1 MAKNKKN
8 TTKVNG
14 KEFYTDENGNILGE
28 VQPSYNYETV
38 TKSSKDT
45 PYIGPT
51 NTPAGSL
58 STKQA
63 SERAAEQVLN
73 EAAVNPEEADA
84 ARALAKT
91 YEKSGV
97 NVDPKTAHKIVQNL
111 SETPENNSSFQTPDS
126 IAAKT
131 YGVTGKAEDFSTPG
145 EENTKAMEDSM
156 NKRTENEKIEQEVV
170 RDNPGASDSE
180 IANTTN
186 MKKEQKDAEEKATE
200 DKPGIG
206 ESFSSNITQTPF
218 LGEGVT
224 PTEDNISEPGKAPEE
239 ANLDFSDYISN
250 FYGPKNGADYL
261 KSLWSQGAGGKAAA
275 IGNVLGNILGATGK
289 GLAGK
294 DYTSDW
300 QTYKDNYTKEMA
312 ERNQKAFDQNMDISK
327 QLRTNDV
334 ARNEMLKTL
343 ENYQKIGKGLDP
355 EKFENIRKAL
365 TATGKGSQIDY
376 YLASVLGE
384 LSGDPA
390 FMEAAKEAGE
400 NAVELL
406 GNLAQFSGNT
416 IRPLNWFF
424 GQAGDTMNNMFGGK

>member
-1 MAKNKKN
+1 MAKNKK
-8 TTKVNG
+8 TT
-14 KEFYTDENGNILGE
+14 I
-28 VQPSYNYETV
+28 
-38 TKSSKDT
+38 
-45 PYIGPT
+45 
-51 NTPAGSL
+51 PAGM
-58 STKQA
+58 
-63 SERAAEQVLN
+63 
-73 EAAVNPEEADA
+73 P
-84 ARALAKT
+84 
-91 YEKSGV
+91 
-97 NVDPKTAHKIVQNL
+97 
-111 SETPENNSSFQTPDS
+111 
-126 IAAKT
+126 
-131 YGVTGKAEDFSTPG
+131 
-145 EENTKAMEDSM
+145 
-156 NKRTENEKIEQEVV
+156 
-170 RDNPGASDSE
+170 SE
-180 IANTTN
+180 IAEKQGLSTN
-186 MKKEQKDAEEKATE
+186 DITEGKDTGSWFMNENGEVDTSRTKKEMVHDFNEAKGYDQPEPLEGASGFISRGNQGANKIQNPDAEDDVAVQKRHLKELAQLQNAIGDTDVATGIIPNE
-200 DKPGIG
+200 PLVTEEAEVKEESDGDGKKPDGNNADGDDKTLP
-206 ESFSSNITQTPF
+206 
-218 LGEGVT
+218 
-224 PTEDNISEPGKAPEE
+224 KAPEE
-239 ANLDFSDYISN
+239 GNLDFSDYINN

-275 IGNVLGNILGATGK
+275 IGNVLGNLLGATGK

-376 YLASVLGE
+376 YLASALGE

-390 FMEAAKEAGE
+390 FMEAAKEAGG

-424 GQAGDTMNNMFGGK
+424 GQAGNTMKNMFGGK

>member
-1 MAKNKKN
+1 MAKNKKTTIPAGMPSEIAEKQGLSTN
-8 TTKVNG
+8 DITEGKDTGSWFMNENGDVDTSRTTKEMVKDFNEAKG
-14 KEFYTDENGNILGE
+14 YDQPEPLEGASGLIAKGNQGDNAIANPGA
-28 VQPSYNYETV
+28 PDTADV
-38 TKSSKDT
+38 TKKHNEELAQLQNAIGDT
-45 PYIGPT
+45 NVATGTIP
-51 NTPAGSL
+51 
-58 STKQA
+58 
-63 SERAAEQVLN
+63 N
-73 EAAVNPEEADA
+73 EPLVTEEAEVKEESA
-84 ARALAKT
+84 EG
-91 YEKSGV
+91 EKSG
-97 NVDPKTAHKIVQNL
+97 D
-111 SETPENNSSFQTPDS
+111 NNNGDGDGDNKGGE
-126 IAAKT
+126 AKT
-131 YGVTGKAEDFSTPG
+131 LP
-145 EENTKAMEDSM
+145 
-156 NKRTENEKIEQEVV
+156 
-170 RDNPGASDSE
+170 
-180 IANTTN
+180 
-186 MKKEQKDAEEKATE
+186 
-200 DKPGIG
+200 
-206 ESFSSNITQTPF
+206 
-218 LGEGVT
+218 
-224 PTEDNISEPGKAPEE
+224 KAPEE
-239 ANLDFSDYISN
+239 GNLDFSDYISN

-376 YLASVLGE
+376 YLASALGE
-384 LSGDPA
+384 LSSDPA
-390 FMEAAKEAGE
+390 FMEAAKEAGG

-424 GQAGDTMNNMFGGK
+424 GQAGNTMNNMFGGK

>member
-1 MAKNKKN
+1 MAKNKKTIPAGMPSEIAEKQGFSTN
-8 TTKVNG
+8 DITEGKDTGSWFMNENGEVDTSRTTKEMV
-14 KEFYTDENGNILGE
+14 
-28 VQPSYNYETV
+28 
-38 TKSSKDT
+38 KDF
-45 PYIGPT
+45 
-51 NTPAGSL
+51 
-58 STKQA
+58 
-63 SERAAEQVLN
+63 N
-73 EAAVNPEEADA
+73 EAKGYDQPEPLEGASGTIARGNPGDNA
-84 ARALAKT
+84 
-91 YEKSGV
+91 
-97 NVDPKTAHKIVQNL
+97 
-111 SETPENNSSFQTPDS
+111 
-126 IAAKT
+126 IA
-131 YGVTGKAEDFSTPG
+131 
-145 EENTKAMEDSM
+145 
-156 NKRTENEKIEQEVV
+156 
-170 RDNPGASDSE
+170 NPGAPDTADVTKKHNE
-180 IANTTN
+180 ELAQLQNAIGDTN
-186 MKKEQKDAEEKATE
+186 VATGVIPNEPLVTEETEVKEEE
-200 DKPGIG
+200 P
-206 ESFSSNITQTPF
+206 
-218 LGEGVT
+218 
-224 PTEDNISEPGKAPEE
+224 EDNKSGDADSNGDNKNNKSELPKAPEE

-343 ENYQKIGKGLDP
+343 ENYQKIGGNLTP

-376 YLASVLGE
+376 YLASALGE
-384 LSGDPA
+384 LSSDPA
-390 FMEAAKEAGE
+390 FMEAAKEAGG

-416 IRPLNWFF
+416 LRPINWFF
-424 GQAGDTMNNMFGGK
+424 GQAGNTMNNMFGGQ